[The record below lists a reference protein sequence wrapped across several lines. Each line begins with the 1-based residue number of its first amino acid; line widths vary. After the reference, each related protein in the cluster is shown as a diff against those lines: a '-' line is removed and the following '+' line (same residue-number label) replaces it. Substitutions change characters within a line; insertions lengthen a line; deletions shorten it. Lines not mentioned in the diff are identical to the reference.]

1 MLCKRLLGAAMLA
14 AMLLGSL
21 GVAGFAMAQPDPV
34 YPLIKRWAQINYQ
47 MQGDAQEKAFA
58 QLAGDADR
66 LATSQADDARVLT
79 WQGIILASQARAKGG
94 LGALGLAKQARAAL
108 ERAIELDPRGDDGSA
123 YVTLGT
129 LYARVPGWP
138 VSFGDAEKA
147 ERLLKKAVEIRPQGI
162 DTLYFYADFLREQGR
177 DAAALEYARRADAAP
192 GRPGREASDAGL
204 RAGIR
209 RLLAELGQGKK

>member
-1 MLCKRLLGAAMLA
+1 MLCNRLLGAAMLA

-34 YPLIKRWAQINYQ
+34 YPLIKRWARINYQ

-204 RAGIR
+204 REAIR
-209 RLLAELGQGKK
+209 QLLAELGQGKK

>member
-1 MLCKRLLGAAMLA
+1 
-14 AMLLGSL
+14 
-21 GVAGFAMAQPDPV
+21 MAQPDPV
-34 YPLIKRWAQINYQ
+34 YPLIKRWAQINYH

-58 QLAGDADR
+58 QLAGDVDQ
-66 LATSQADDARVLT
+66 LATARAGDARVLT

-108 ERAIELDPRGDDGSA
+108 ERAIEIDPRGDDGSA

-129 LYARVPGWP
+129 LYAKVPGWP
-138 VSFGDAEKA
+138 VSFGDEEKA

-162 DTLYFYADFLREQGR
+162 DTLYFYADFLHEQGR
-177 DAAALEYARRADAAP
+177 DAAALEYAQRADAAP

-204 RAGIR
+204 REEIR
-209 RLLAELGQGKK
+209 RLLGELRQG